1 MPNWSSIH
9 ALLGV
14 AAEGAWAQNAGDMT
28 PGEELGQRA
37 LLPLSV
43 QNAYRERYR
52 AIRPGWRSSGDQ
64 LEAIVRRHLKPSSH
78 VLDLGC
84 GRGGVGELVWG
95 DLGLARGPDP
105 AGPSLSDD
113 LAFGLPVTRGVGV

>member
-1 MPNWSSIH
+1 MPNSSSIH

-84 GRGGVGELVWG
+84 GRGGGVEPVLC
-95 DLGLARGPDP
+95 GLRLAVRLDPRAPSPSQQSP
-105 AGPSLSDD
+105 AG
-113 LAFGLPVTRGVGV
+113 